1 MLPHCSQSFPGE
13 RRPPEEEIGKSQGAI
28 AAAKT
33 KKPGVKENV
42 KSAVTG
48 AAGARNG
55 GIYETGTII
64 GKGAKEANPGV
75 KENVKDAVTGAS
87 AARSGEGEPNFR
99 RNGSRVN
106 FYQRTISV

>member
-1 MLPHCSQSFPGE
+1 MSLHCSQFSLG
-13 RRPPEEEIGKSQGAI
+13 RLLPPEGEIGKGIRTSAVT
-28 AAAKT
+28 KT
-33 KKPGVKENV
+33 KRPGVKENV

-48 AAGARNG
+48 AAGARSG

-87 AARSGEGEPNFR
+87 AARSGEGEGNFR